1 MASPKVDFVREE
13 LEDMLPTYKIIRD
26 CLSGSRAIKEAK
38 TEYLPRP
45 MQDDPSD
52 ANYQRYE
59 DYRARAVFYN
69 VTYRTLEGLT
79 GQVYSR
85 EPVVDLPSSML
96 DMIDNADGSGATLKQ
111 ISEEHLRN
119 VIAYGRSGVWV
130 DYAEPSDEYRAQ
142 TELQGKEASDAIR
155 PTIHVFKPWDVINW
169 RFKNIGAKK
178 LLSLVVVQRN
188 YVKSDDGFQEVIDKE
203 YLVLRLNDNDEYEAV
218 VYRNNGGEFYIHSIN
233 TPKKQN
239 GKRFR
244 EIPFEFASV
253 RKNNNNVDRPPLEDI
268 AHLNIAH
275 YRNSADYEEMVY
287 MLGQPTPFIVGLDR
301 NWVQSVLEGGKIRLG
316 SRIATPLPVG
326 ADFKLLEITQT
337 SAHKEAMEQ
346 KEQQMIAIG
355 ARLIY
360 DTKTKTATEDNND
373 KSTEESVLS
382 SIAFNVSRSIQNM
395 LRFAGMFKLGDN
407 VENITFDLNT
417 EFDLQDMS
425 PEEMTAVQNVWKAGG
440 LTWEEFRF
448 ALRRAGMAFVED
460 EQAKNDIASELAENP
475 LVTTVDDQFEL
486 KNGGN
491 NG

>member
-1 MASPKVDFVREE
+1 MASPKVDYIREE
-13 LEDMLPTYKIIRD
+13 LEDILPTYKIIRD
-26 CLSGSRAIKEAK
+26 CLNGSRAIKDAK
-38 TEYLPRP
+38 IEYLPRP
-45 MQDDPSD
+45 MPEDDTN

-59 DYRARAVFYN
+59 DYRTRAVFYN

-85 EPVVDLPSSML
+85 EPVVDLPTKMEG
-96 DMIDNADGSGATLKQ
+96 MIDNVDGSGATLKQ

-130 DYAEPSDEYRAQ
+130 DYATVSDKYRA
-142 TELQGKEASDAIR
+142 EKVLQGKEAFAVRR
-155 PTIHVFKPWDVINW
+155 PTVQVFKPWEVINW
-169 RFKNIGAKK
+169 RFKSRGAKK
-178 LLSLVVVQRN
+178 LLCLVVIEQD
-188 YVKSDDGFQEVIDKE
+188 YVKSDDGFKETLDKQ
-203 YLVLRLNDNDEYEAV
+203 YLVLRLNDDDVYEV
-218 VYRNNGGEFYIHSIN
+218 VIYRNDGSDFYIHELTIP
-233 TPKKQN
+233 TKDN
-239 GKRFR
+239 GKPFD

-253 RKNNNNVDRPPLEDI
+253 RKNNGVLDRPPLEDI

-346 KEQQMIAIG
+346 KEAQMIAIG

-360 DTKTKTATEDNND
+360 EAKTKTATEDNND

-395 LRFAGMFKLGDN
+395 LRFAGMFIDSAQA
-407 VENITFDLNT
+407 ENITFDLNT
-417 EFDLQDMS
+417 EFDLQNMAPD
-425 PEEMTAVQNVWKAGG
+425 ELTAVLNVWKGGG

-448 ALRRAGMAFVED
+448 SLRRAGMAFVD
-460 EQAKNDIASELAENP
+460 DQKAKNDIASELAENP
-475 LVTTVDDQFEL
+475 LVTTVDDQFAL

>member
-13 LEDMLPTYKIIRD
+13 LEEMLPTYKIIRD
-26 CLSGSRAIKEAK
+26 CLNGSRAIKDAK
-38 TEYLPRP
+38 IEYLPRP
-45 MQDDPSD
+45 MPEDDSN

-96 DMIDNADGSGATLKQ
+96 DMINNADGSGATLKQ

-142 TELQGKEASDAIR
+142 TVLQGKEASDTIR

-218 VYRNNGGEFYIHSIN
+218 VYRNNGGEFYIHSVN

-253 RKNNNNVDRPPLEDI
+253 RKNNNNVDRPPLEDV

-275 YRNSADYEEMVY
+275 YRNSADYE
-287 MLGQPTPFIVGLDR
+287 
-301 NWVQSVLEGGKIRLG
+301 
-316 SRIATPLPVG
+316 
-326 ADFKLLEITQT
+326 
-337 SAHKEAMEQ
+337 
-346 KEQQMIAIG
+346 
-355 ARLIY
+355 
-360 DTKTKTATEDNND
+360 
-373 KSTEESVLS
+373 
-382 SIAFNVSRSIQNM
+382 
-395 LRFAGMFKLGDN
+395 
-407 VENITFDLNT
+407 
-417 EFDLQDMS
+417 
-425 PEEMTAVQNVWKAGG
+425 
-440 LTWEEFRF
+440 
-448 ALRRAGMAFVED
+448 
-460 EQAKNDIASELAENP
+460 
-475 LVTTVDDQFEL
+475 
-486 KNGGN
+486 
-491 NG
+491 